1 MFCTDCSQNRQDSKG
16 RNGRIKTGS
25 NKKEK
30 GKKPQG
36 HEAGRKKKK
45 KNIDIKRE
53 KFHLAGCCV
62 TDTCVIEGRSSQEL

>member
-45 KNIDIKRE
+45 KRI
-53 KFHLAGCCV
+53 
-62 TDTCVIEGRSSQEL
+62 